1 MEKLKHEIPSL
12 SRKEDAISYINEF
25 YEYGSRINGSGK
37 LDDYL
42 DDYEGWLKHLKWQS
56 SVKPDE
62 EHVPALTYFLV
73 RESDNKIVGMLN
85 IRLTLNNKLKN
96 SGGHIGYGIRPTER
110 KKGYNKINLY
120 LGLKECRKHGI
131 TEAELWCNR
140 SNIGSSSTMK
150 ALGGVLSKSVYNK
163 FIITINLEPTRTA
176 TILRT
181 FIFCFFCRTSEPI
194 LIFT

>member
-42 DDYEGWLKHLKWQS
+42 DDYEGWLKRLKWQS
-56 SVKPDE
+56 NVKPDE

-96 SGGHIGYGIRPTER
+96 SGGHIGYGIRPT
-110 KKGYNKINLY
+110 
-120 LGLKECRKHGI
+120 
-131 TEAELWCNR
+131 
-140 SNIGSSSTMK
+140 
-150 ALGGVLSKSVYNK
+150 
-163 FIITINLEPTRTA
+163 
-176 TILRT
+176 
-181 FIFCFFCRTSEPI
+181 
-194 LIFT
+194 

>member
-131 TEAELWCNR
+131 TEAELWYNR

-150 ALGGVLSKSVYNK
+150 ALGGVLSKSVYNEEK
-163 FIITINLEPTRTA
+163 NIYIDKYVIDVNKSLEKYKDTYGKY
-176 TILRT
+176 
-181 FIFCFFCRTSEPI
+181 C
-194 LIFT
+194 

>member
-42 DDYEGWLKHLKWQS
+42 DNYEGWLKHLKWQS

-110 KKGYNKINLY
+110 RKGYNKINLY
-120 LGLKECRKHGI
+120 LGLKECKAHGI

-140 SNIGSSSTMK
+140 SNVGSSSTMK
-150 ALGGVLSKSVYNK
+150 ALGGVLSKSVYNEEK
-163 FIITINLEPTRTA
+163 NIYIDKYVIDVNKSLEKYKDTYGKY
-176 TILRT
+176 
-181 FIFCFFCRTSEPI
+181 C
-194 LIFT
+194 

>member
-1 MEKLKHEIPSL
+1 
-12 SRKEDAISYINEF
+12 
-25 YEYGSRINGSGK
+25 
-37 LDDYL
+37 
-42 DDYEGWLKHLKWQS
+42 
-56 SVKPDE
+56 
-62 EHVPALTYFLV
+62 
-73 RESDNKIVGMLN
+73 MLN

-150 ALGGVLSKSVYNK
+150 ALGGVLSKSVYNEEK
-163 FIITINLEPTRTA
+163 NIYIDKYVIDVNKSLEKYKDTYGKY
-176 TILRT
+176 
-181 FIFCFFCRTSEPI
+181 C
-194 LIFT
+194 

>member
-42 DDYEGWLKHLKWQS
+42 DDYEGWLKHLKWQPS
-56 SVKPDE
+56 IKPDE

-120 LGLKECRKHGI
+120 LGLKECKKHGI

-140 SNIGSSSTMK
+140 SNVGSSSTMK
-150 ALGGVLSKSVYNK
+150 ALGGVLSKSVYNEEK
-163 FIITINLEPTRTA
+163 NIYIDKYVIDVNKSLEKYKDTYGKY
-176 TILRT
+176 
-181 FIFCFFCRTSEPI
+181 C
-194 LIFT
+194 

>member
-85 IRLTLNNKLKN
+85 IRLTLNNQLTN

-110 KKGYNKINLY
+110 KK
-120 LGLKECRKHGI
+120 
-131 TEAELWCNR
+131 
-140 SNIGSSSTMK
+140 
-150 ALGGVLSKSVYNK
+150 
-163 FIITINLEPTRTA
+163 A
-176 TILRT
+176 TIK
-181 FIFCFFCRTSEPI
+181 
-194 LIFT
+194 

>member
-56 SVKPDE
+56 NVKPDE

-163 FIITINLEPTRTA
+163 EENIYIDKYVIDVNKSLEKYKDTYGKY
-176 TILRT
+176 
-181 FIFCFFCRTSEPI
+181 C
-194 LIFT
+194 

>member
-42 DDYEGWLKHLKWQS
+42 DDYEGWL
-56 SVKPDE
+56 
-62 EHVPALTYFLV
+62 LV

-120 LGLKECRKHGI
+120 LGLKECREHGI

-150 ALGGVLSKSVYNK
+150 ALGGVLSKSVYNEEK
-163 FIITINLEPTRTA
+163 NIYIDKYVIDVNKSLEEYKDTYGKY
-176 TILRT
+176 
-181 FIFCFFCRTSEPI
+181 C
-194 LIFT
+194 